1 MQFTLGP
8 TTVTKELILNSVSE
22 ETLMEHYLGVPVK
35 KGLFFYIY
43 VMSKTN

>member
-8 TTVTKELILNSVSE
+8 TTVTKELILNRVSE

-35 KGLFFYIY
+35 RD
-43 VMSKTN
+43 S